1 MAKVTKESAK
11 EDRQDLANFASAKKK
26 LKLTLPKIYKLQKIQ
41 SKNPGMTDDEAYRW
55 LLGITDNE
63 ISVMDHLRAKLTE
76 DEIKTFGKFVNLDQY
91 E

>member
-1 MAKVTKESAK
+1 MPKVTKESAK

-55 LLGITDNE
+55 LLGITGD
-63 ISVMDHLRAKLTE
+63 ISVMEHLRAKLTE